1 MHNCVAKDYF
11 VEKKRHVKHDF
22 QNDSLRFDLYKIV
35 AVMEQKKIVG
45 AGQSSVSGS
54 WHIRA
59 ITKSPVFIR
68 LG

>member
-1 MHNCVAKDYF
+1 MHNCVAGDYF
-11 VEKKRHVKHDF
+11 VEKKTRGKHDF
-22 QNDSLRFDLYKIV
+22 QNNSLRFDMHKIV
-35 AVMEQKKIVG
+35 AGTEQKKSVK
-45 AGQSSVSGS
+45 AGQLLVTGS